1 MVRSGESLR
10 GCLVS
15 QSTCRGAMHT
25 NAWLM
30 LVWALEYFW
39 RTACLPLTLSER
51 AKSCLCNLVSS
62 CRTCCNFSAYLHVET
77 HLRSLC
83 VPLWRGGMGETW
95 LNAASLWEREQ
106 IPRVTKRRSEGNG
119 NAKRPLDRTI
129 AYGIRRGPLRR
140 HLRDAA
146 ICVRCYSWHGQG
158 SCFPDSATLKSHR
171 SQTTCATSP
180 FSPGPLR
187 HGDRSGLMSPGLC
200 EGGELDVAQ
209 SNIIVGCI
217 ALIRAWIDYGWRKF
231 IDWEGGTSRDW

>member
-83 VPLWRGGMGETW
+83 VPLWRRGLTQPVCGS
-95 LNAASLWEREQ
+95 ASRYHVLRNVGLKGTEMPKDRWTERSRMELEGARSVDTSAML
-106 IPRVTKRRSEGNG
+106 PSVSAVTLGTARVH
-119 NAKRPLDRTI
+119 AFP
-129 AYGIRRGPLRR
+129 IRQL
-140 HLRDAA
+140 
-146 ICVRCYSWHGQG
+146 
-158 SCFPDSATLKSHR
+158 
-171 SQTTCATSP
+171 
-180 FSPGPLR
+180 
-187 HGDRSGLMSPGLC
+187 
-200 EGGELDVAQ
+200 
-209 SNIIVGCI
+209 
-217 ALIRAWIDYGWRKF
+217 
-231 IDWEGGTSRDW
+231 